1 MENNLSDANYSCET
15 EGNDPHNKCI
25 KQLSTENLDSEFS
38 KNDHNGDYT
47 TETTETVCRNH
58 KDIAEKVEG
67 VDDYISTITTRRLDK
82 SLGGSDE
89 DITDP
94 ENLVRD
100 WEANHPHIPLSRR
113 AGELALFAASLHL
126 YEGRGITVSDL
137 QRLGLEKD
145 NAEIKLH
152 LSKKNCLFIPHETLK
167 IGKQKQYFLSNY
179 KYIADANAKQNNK
192 DTEINPDDDL
202 LLQLIKILS
211 CKKNEYH
218 HIHLETSLNY
228 KDDYKY
234 INWDIPSA
242 KNRQKVKTFNLEP
255 RRKCSITVSPSGTVE
270 IDIECTLHPYKLHT
284 PSDLV
289 VFFGA
294 CGQALSELQGAA
306 NNMVNIVPAIPEWN
320 LTQLEYNKDIPISSK
335 DPAVVSWAP
344 VNGRLKIKYLGVI
357 FQVYPKGL
365 PEIGDC
371 TRIEA
376 QYNTKK
382 KEKLVDTIADIIDG
396 GKEGNRLPFVTAE
409 DMFSKIREKKEA
421 Y

>member
-1 MENNLSDANYSCET
+1 M
-15 EGNDPHNKCI
+15 
-25 KQLSTENLDSEFS
+25 
-38 KNDHNGDYT
+38 
-47 TETTETVCRNH
+47 
-58 KDIAEKVEG
+58 AEKVEG
-67 VDDYISTITTRRLDK
+67 VEDYISTPATTRRLDK

-89 DITDP
+89 GITNP

-100 WEANHPHIPLSRR
+100 WEANHPHIPLSRSAR
-113 AGELALFAASLHL
+113 ELALLAASLHL

-145 NAEIKLH
+145 NAEMKLY
-152 LSKKNCLFIPHETLK
+152 LSKKNSLLIPHQTLK
-167 IGKQKQYFLSNY
+167 TGKQKQYFLSNY
-179 KYIADANAKQNNK
+179 KHMIDAKAKQNNK

-202 LLQLIKILS
+202 LLQLLKILS

-228 KDDYKY
+228 KDDYKS

-255 RRKCSITVSPSGTVE
+255 RRKCSITVSPSGTVD
-270 IDIECTLHPYKLHT
+270 ITIECTLHPYRLHT

-289 VFFGA
+289 VFFGS

-306 NNMVNIVPAIPEWN
+306 NNRINIVPHIPEWH
-320 LTQLEYNKDIPISSK
+320 LTQLEYNKDIPTSSK
-335 DPAVVSWAP
+335 DPTVVSWAP

-357 FQVYPKGL
+357 FQIYPKGL
-365 PEIGDC
+365 PEIGDAS
-371 TRIEA
+371 RIEA

-382 KEKLVDTIADIIDG
+382 KEKLVDTIADIVDG
-396 GKEGNRLPFVTAE
+396 GKEGKKLPFVTAE
-409 DMFSKIREKKEA
+409 EMLSKIMKKRDDNDNSSVCNE
-421 Y
+421 